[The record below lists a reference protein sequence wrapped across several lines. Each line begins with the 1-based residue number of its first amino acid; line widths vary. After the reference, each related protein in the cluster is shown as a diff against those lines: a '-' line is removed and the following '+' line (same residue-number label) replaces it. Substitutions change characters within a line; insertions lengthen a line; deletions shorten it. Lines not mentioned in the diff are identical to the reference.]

1 MSDNKIHTVNMQK
14 NNVVYVSN
22 SNVKQLEKQAEA
34 YSKQAEKYALECEN
48 YLKTIQRIL
57 TACEGVKSELAV
69 SFDETLDRIEAQ
81 FAQDISDEVDD
92 INSTVSYLRNVLVE
106 LVYRRFEED
115 EWIQNDNNDYYSLV
129 IDTPVVF
136 GIYDE
141 DKNLVF
147 NINTQTLDNST
158 VKLTA
163 LAPFSGY
170 VCVSTASVSAEDEDN
185 NEFSEEELIEL
196 EVNDWDVM

>member
-57 TACEGVKSELAV
+57 TACEGVKSELTV

>member
-34 YSKQAEKYALECEN
+34 YSKQAEKYALECAN

-57 TACEGVKSELAV
+57 TACEGVKSELTV

-158 VKLTA
+158 VKLTT